1 MKTLLFSLL
10 FALSNSLIAQ
20 TMVDFDRI
28 IEKDKSIIMKGGF
41 GIKNLKEANYTWF
54 KKNYEGS
61 KFSSEQLAEMRGR
74 FNDLEL
80 VVFLGTWC
88 SDSHTLVP
96 SFIKFMESIEYPTE
110 KIQLYGVDRK
120 KETKGIEHRLY
131 HIELVPTIIIMR
143 NNMEVGRITE
153 TVEKNI
159 VATLRQLLEKI

>member
-1 MKTLLFSLL
+1 MKTLLFSLI
-10 FALSNSLIAQ
+10 FTISNSLFAQ
-20 TMVDFDRI
+20 TMVDFNRI

-54 KKNYEGS
+54 KKNYEAS
-61 KFSSEQLAEMRGR
+61 KFSSEQLDEMRGR

-96 SFIKFMESIEYPTE
+96 SFIKFMESIEYPNE

-131 HIELVPTIIIMR
+131 HIERVPTIIIMR

-153 TVEKNI
+153 TVEKSI
-159 VATLRQLLEKI
+159 QYELRQLLEKI

>member
-1 MKTLLFSLL
+1 
-10 FALSNSLIAQ
+10 
-20 TMVDFDRI
+20 
-28 IEKDKSIIMKGGF
+28 
-41 GIKNLKEANYTWF
+41 
-54 KKNYEGS
+54 
-61 KFSSEQLAEMRGR
+61 
-74 FNDLEL
+74 
-80 VVFLGTWC
+80 
-88 SDSHTLVP
+88 
-96 SFIKFMESIEYPTE
+96 MESIEYPTE

>member
-1 MKTLLFSLL
+1 
-10 FALSNSLIAQ
+10 
-20 TMVDFDRI
+20 
-28 IEKDKSIIMKGGF
+28 
-41 GIKNLKEANYTWF
+41 
-54 KKNYEGS
+54 
-61 KFSSEQLAEMRGR
+61 MRGR

-80 VVFLGTWC
+80 IVFLGTWC

-96 SFIKFMESIEYPTE
+96 SFIKFIESIEYPTE

-131 HIELVPTIIIMR
+131 HVERVPTIIIMR